1 MVMREGVE
9 TWGQPALSDDEQLGR
24 LMEVMGGSLLAYAN
38 RLLGDPFA
46 AEEVCQDAMYKA
58 WCHLDS
64 LEPTSQ
70 LRAWL
75 YKVTRNA
82 ALDVLRSQR
91 HQTTA
96 LLTED
101 LQDPTPGPETELER
115 KAFIEALCAALN
127 RLPPHYTSVLSL
139 RLLEG
144 YSYRDIAEELNLP
157 LGTVK
162 SRLRNGLQYLSRE
175 LASAGVDQSYLS

>member
-1 MVMREGVE
+1 MRDGV
-9 TWGQPALSDDEQLGR
+9 TMWGQPGLSDDEQLGR
-24 LMEVMGGSLLAYAN
+24 LMEVMGGSLLSYAN
-38 RLLGDPFA
+38 RLLGDSYT

-58 WCHLDS
+58 WCHMES

-75 YKVTRNA
+75 FKVTRNA

-91 HQTTA
+91 HQATA
-96 LLTED
+96 ALADDLL
-101 LQDPTPGPETELER
+101 DPTPGPETELER
-115 KAFIEALCAALN
+115 KAFVEALHEALH

-175 LASAGVDQSYLS
+175 LASVGVDQGYLS

>member
-1 MVMREGVE
+1 MREEAVM
-9 TWGQPALSDDEQLGR
+9 WGQSSVSDDEALGR
-24 LMEVMGGSLLAYAN
+24 LMESMGGALLSYAH
-38 RLLGDPFA
+38 RLVGDAFT

-58 WCHLDS
+58 WRHMDS
-64 LEPTSQ
+64 LEPTGQ

-91 HQTTA
+91 GNNVT
-96 LLTED
+96 LLSED
-101 LQDPTPGPETELER
+101 LLDPTPGPAAELDR
-115 KAFIEALCAALN
+115 KMFLESLHEALR
-127 RLPPHYTSVLSL
+127 RLPAHYTSVLSL

-144 YSYRDIAEELNLP
+144 YSYRDIAEELSLP

-175 LASAGVDQSYLS
+175 MINAGVDQAFLS

>member
-1 MVMREGVE
+1 MREGVE
-9 TWGQPALSDDEQLGR
+9 MWAQPALSDDEQLGR
-24 LMEVMGGSLLAYAN
+24 LMEVMGGSLLSYAN

-58 WCHLDS
+58 WCHMES

-101 LQDPTPGPETELER
+101 LLDPTPGPESELER
-115 KAFIEALCAALN
+115 KAFVEALREALH
-127 RLPPHYTSVLSL
+127 RLPQHYNSVLSL
-139 RLLEG
+139 RLLAG

-175 LASAGVDQSYLS
+175 LASVGVDQGYLS

>member
-1 MVMREGVE
+1 MREGVE
-9 TWGQPALSDDEQLGR
+9 LWERPNANDDEALGR
-24 LMEVMGGSLLAYAN
+24 LMEAMGGSLLSYAN
-38 RLLGDPFA
+38 RLLGDTFT
-46 AEEVCQDAMYKA
+46 AEEVCQDALYKA
-58 WCHLDS
+58 WCHMES
-64 LEPTSQ
+64 LEPTGQ

-91 HQTTA
+91 SQNVA
-96 LLTED
+96 LLGED
-101 LQDPTPGPETELER
+101 LLDPAPGPEDELER
-115 KAFIEALCAALN
+115 KMFVEALLSALQ
-127 RLPPHYTSVLSL
+127 RLPAHYNSVLSL

-144 YSYRDIAEELNLP
+144 YSYKDIAEELNLP

-175 LASAGVDQSYLS
+175 LASAGVDRGYLS

>member
-1 MVMREGVE
+1 MREGVQLLGE
-9 TWGQPALSDDEQLGR
+9 ARMGDDEALGR
-24 LMEVMGGSLLAYAN
+24 LMEAMGGSLLAYAH
-38 RLLGDPFA
+38 RLLGDTFT

-58 WCHLDS
+58 WCHMES
-64 LEPTSQ
+64 LEPTGQ

-91 HQTTA
+91 AQTVA
-96 LLTED
+96 LPGDD
-101 LQDPTPGPETELER
+101 LLDPTPGPEWELER
-115 KAFIEALCAALN
+115 KQFVETLHSALQ
-127 RLPPHYTSVLSL
+127 RLPAHYTSVLSL

-144 YSYRDIAEELNLP
+144 YSYKDIAEELNLP

-175 LASAGVDQSYLS
+175 LVSAGVDQGYLS